1 MSDFGSLWNSR
12 RIAAVIRPM
21 PLPIERASRSL
32 ANTAASSPTAIARTT
47 TPTIA
52 AVINAE
58 LLCPVITRMA
68 IESTGNAS
76 FTKMFQIPVT
86 PTYSATFVPVN
97 PQECRIS

>member
-1 MSDFGSLWNSR
+1 M
-12 RIAAVIRPM
+12 
-21 PLPIERASRSL
+21 
-32 ANTAASSPTAIARTT
+32 AASNPTAIASTM

-52 AVINAE
+52 AVTNAE

-68 IESTGNAS
+68 IESTGSAS

-86 PTYSATFVPVN
+86 PTYRATFVPVK